1 MNAGTDWQAVAN
13 AIDAMVTALNGPK
26 RALVAAGWDERNAER
41 VVIAG
46 IELAARGG
54 STEDEEEA

>member
-1 MNAGTDWQAVAN
+1 
-13 AIDAMVTALNGPK
+13 MVTALNGPK

>member
-1 MNAGTDWQAVAN
+1 MTVGTDWQAVAN

>member
-13 AIDAMVTALNGPK
+13 AVEAMVTAINGPK

-41 VVIAG
+41 VVIASL
-46 IELAARGG
+46 ELAARGG
-54 STEDEEEA
+54 PAEDEGEA